1 MMVQMALSLIS
12 IHQRGGLSTIGAS
25 IGLSFAGA
33 LSDEAEFLRLRL
45 PEPTDED
52 LTLLADVRRLRTL
65 PPSLL
70 SSASAGCGRAGVGS
84 GSGGAGGPVAITLS
98 PEGNS
103 CRPSGGHSVRI
114 ASSTMLRKSPV
125 LPAESGGTGMY
136 EWW

>member
-1 MMVQMALSLIS
+1 MVQMALSLIS

-25 IGLSFAGA
+25 VGLGFAGV
-33 LSDEAEFLRLRL
+33 LSDEAEFLRLRF

-70 SSASAGCGRAGVGS
+70 SSASAGGWEAGVDS
-84 GSGGAGGPVAITLS
+84 DSGGAGGPVAITLS
-98 PEGNS
+98 PERYS
-103 CRPSGGHSVRI
+103 CRPSAGHSVRI